1 MQDMAHK
8 QTETF
13 RANLGSLCAEHGRVQ
28 EIADKAGLSR
38 IHLSRIIHGHCVP
51 TLDVAAKIADAV
63 GVPLAG
69 LLKKSS
75 KKMTMA
81 AN

>member
-1 MQDMAHK
+1 MAHL
-8 QTETF
+8 QTEVF
-13 RANLGSLCAEHGRVQ
+13 RANIGSLCAEHGRVQ
-28 EIADKAGLSR
+28 EVADKAGLSR

-63 GVPLAG
+63 GIPLDR

-75 KKMTMA
+75 KKSMA
-81 AN
+81 TAN